1 MIAISTDEAE
11 ASRKF
16 RDSLKA
22 PFHFVADDK
31 AAVVKAFDVKV
42 FIFTLAK
49 RVTFVVGPG
58 RKILSVSEGSD
69 ALDPAGAV
77 TACSLKPPEALKF
90 VTGAVAPQASPS
102 GGGTAIDAGQA
113 DASHPEK

>member
-22 PFHFVADDK
+22 PFHFVADEK

-42 FIFTLAK
+42 FILTMAK
-49 RVTFVVGPG
+49 RVTFVVGVG
-58 RKILSVSEGSD
+58 RKILSVTEGGD
-69 ALDPAGAV
+69 AVDPSGAV

-90 VTGAVAPQASPS
+90 VTGQA
-102 GGGTAIDAGQA
+102 GVDAGQA
-113 DASHPEK
+113 DAAHPQK